1 MVFYNGTEYFPEKT
15 ELRLSEAYEADKG
28 DPQLELKVQVLNINE
43 GNNEK
48 LKNQCRILK
57 EYMQYVDCVRKYAE
71 EVPVEEAVPRA
82 VDECIECGVLA
93 EFLRKNK
100 AEVIPMSI
108 FEYNE
113 EETLKAIKADEYEL
127 GMQDGIQQSIGL
139 MIESCAELGIAKQ
152 DTLEKIME
160 KFSLKET
167 DANKYMDEYWK

>member
-1 MVFYNGTEYFPEKT
+1 
-15 ELRLSEAYEADKG
+15 
-28 DPQLELKVQVLNINE
+28 
-43 GNNEK
+43 
-48 LKNQCRILK
+48 
-57 EYMQYVDCVRKYAE
+57 
-71 EVPVEEAVPRA
+71 
-82 VDECIECGVLA
+82 
-93 EFLRKNK
+93 
-100 AEVIPMSI
+100 MSI